1 MLKVALLLLVVAVML
16 GIWKLAGVLEEVGHL
31 TDEWR
36 DEPWSG

>member
-1 MLKVALLLLVVAVML
+1 MLNALLILAVVLVGAGV
-16 GIWKLAGVLEEVGHL
+16 WKLAGALEEVGHL